1 MPRSDRAA
9 RAVDGLLVL
18 AAGGLATWFTLR
30 TPVWGVYDPVPTGW
44 PAGLVYF
51 GAVAWLAVVLHRGRA
66 TAPRATW
73 LLRLLAAA
81 VVALGV
87 TMMTARL
94 TLARQAA
101 AIREPWP
108 PRQDLLASAHVNE
121 LRIDARLNW
130 ALRVGA
136 HASLDRGA
144 FTLPLLLAPE
154 WPYPEDVALAAR
166 QVDDNTVYLWARAG
180 RGAYRCTVVI
190 RVAAPDTGQAESGQD
205 CARAPRPA
213 PEAFGLP
220 QRARPVVSAPLPEV
234 VGEPWVEYRH
244 DAVRSGATAHGHDQV
259 LPGWRVRFDAGFR
272 SSAMG
277 SGDLVIAGTH
287 GSGSIAALD
296 RQTGTTR
303 WMARAPNWI
312 HQDPVTDGRI
322 LVAGFGDN
330 SRSFNGRAPSGAAAW
345 DLATGRHRWTAF
357 DGGSVMTS
365 PVIHGETVVYA
376 TGSGTLIKRDLATG
390 RLLQQ
395 DTLPGFVTMAPP
407 ALVGDTVVFTLDY
420 GTACA
425 VVVDGLRRLWCRE
438 LPGVRMM
445 GHAAPMIRD
454 GIVVASGLTTLTGL
468 SLRDLLG
475 LPKAVLR
482 RLVREAIRPTLYDP
496 VAGMLFTGLR
506 LHDGEL
512 LWQSPSFDNLRI
524 VDGHTAGTATG
535 LGGMNVIVLPVADTV
550 VGFDHHTGAIRWTA
564 SGYGSR
570 GPVLI
575 SDSTVILTGRDGTV
589 HLLDLATGRLRCDLP
604 HPGGSD
610 RAGPS
615 RIGDLVVFAS
625 LDGVLDAVPVQ
636 RLTQCQAEP
645 GPQRRGPL

>member
-1 MPRSDRAA
+1 MIPRQGRLPRAIDA
-9 RAVDGLLVL
+9 LLVL
-18 AAGGLATWFTLR
+18 VAAGLAAWFTLR
-30 TPVWGVYDPVPTGW
+30 TPVWGKYDPIPTGW

-51 GAVAWLAVVLHRGRA
+51 GAVAWLAAALHRGRA
-66 TAPRATW
+66 RAPRATW
-73 LLRLLAAA
+73 VLRLIALA
-81 VVALGV
+81 GV
-87 TMMTARL
+87 TLGTTMMSARL
-94 TLARQAA
+94 ALARQAA
-101 AIREPWP
+101 AVREPWP
-108 PRQDLLASAHVNE
+108 PMQELLATAHVNE

-136 HASLDRGA
+136 HASLDRGE
-144 FTLPLLLAPE
+144 FTLPIVVPPE
-154 WPYPEDVALAAR
+154 WPYPDDVALAAR
-166 QVDDNTVYLWARAG
+166 QVDDNTVHLWARAG
-180 RGAYRCTVVI
+180 KGAHRCTVII
-190 RVAAPDTGQAESGQD
+190 RAALPDTGTSDTGLA
-205 CARAPRPA
+205 CAQGPRPA
-213 PEAFGLP
+213 PDSFAVP
-220 QRARPVVSAPLPEV
+220 PHARPAAALPMPEV

-244 DAVRSGATAHGHDQV
+244 DAVRSGATAAGGNGA
-259 LPGWRVRFDAGFR
+259 LRGWRVRLDAGFR

-277 SGDLVIAGTH
+277 TGDLVVAGTH

-296 RQTGTTR
+296 RESGTAR

-365 PVIHGETVVYA
+365 PVIHGTVVVYA
-376 TGSGTLIKRDLATG
+376 TGSGTLLKRDLATG
-390 RLLQQ
+390 QLLQQ

-420 GTACA
+420 GTVCA
-425 VVVDGLRRLWCRE
+425 VLVEGLRRLWCRE
-438 LPGVRMM
+438 LSGVRMM

-454 GIVVASGLTTLTGL
+454 GIVVASGMTTLTGL
-468 SLRDLLG
+468 PWRDLVR
-475 LPKAVLR
+475 LPKAVLI
-482 RLVREAIRPTLYDP
+482 RLAREAIRPTPYDP
-496 VAGMLFTGLR
+496 VAGMLFLGLR
-506 LHDGEL
+506 LRDGKL
-512 LWQSPSFDNLRI
+512 LWQSRSFDNLRV

-535 LGGMNVIVLPVADTV
+535 LGAMSVIVLPVADTV

-564 SGYGSR
+564 SGHGSR
-570 GPVLI
+570 GPVLL
-575 SDSTVILTGRDGTV
+575 SDSTVILTGRDGMV
-589 HLLDLATGRLRCDLP
+589 HLYDLTTGRLRCDVP

-625 LDGVLDAVPVQ
+625 LDGVLDAVPMR
-636 RLTQCQAEP
+636 RLARCQAAPLPP
-645 GPQRRGPL
+645 GPL